1 MANPRKF
8 SEKIA
13 LHTAKQAEETAAFE
27 KIMREVS
34 DATSKS
40 ALSNLEE
47 MKCTRG
53 DPQIVYRERGRTMGV
68 GGPMRSRPVEKRIDT
83 SPYSSGPYLSPP
95 PTDTSW
101 RRTNSDS
108 ALHTSAQTN
117 DSLHSPGSQRRT
129 MESHGQLVDGY
140 EPSRRHLSVS
150 PDGRPRSCCDVP
162 RVPGINIFP
171 SAQEP
176 GTIQIPIGNNTG
188 SLPDLTSFHFPS
200 PLPTPLDQ
208 EDHNSSPYSNSPQ
221 GTSPSTL
228 SPTSRPQG
236 RFSFGGSPPNQ
247 ESPGPSPPSPHLGAN
262 VGNHLSVPSQLNN
275 ILHTCKSVT
284 LDNSVG
290 GGKDQYNPQIVYPQ
304 QRGPSPQQQPSPCS
318 PLAQTSSPVPVV
330 DYVNSLNSYRSPHPV
345 HRPSPQNSPGLTVKY
360 GSPSPL
366 SSSPQSPSSP
376 SSTGPIPFSEH
387 NSYYI
392 SQAQANA
399 LQQHFEQFSMMDS
412 PGSLDYIGSTNNTSP
427 YSQTEDACPQELTTD
442 PGYFSTSPSQQ
453 LQYSRHS
460 AQTTPNT
467 PSSIPDIVLTDFSS
481 TAEELASRAE
491 AELAKELGC
500 AMAGSFDSDLFLSD
514 DCLREGLVPI
524 DVDGLQMLTDPTEII
539 TDPNAEEH
547 FRLDR
552 IQ

>member
-1 MANPRKF
+1 MVCGTLILQGNPLPKQHLRINQNLGSF
-8 SEKIA
+8 RGGSLPNVNNIA
-13 LHTAKQAEETAAFE
+13 T
-27 KIMREVS
+27 
-34 DATSKS
+34 TSSVDLKS

-208 EDHNSSPYSNSPQ
+208 EDHNSSPYSN
-221 GTSPSTL
+221 
-228 SPTSRPQG
+228 
-236 RFSFGGSPPNQ
+236 
-247 ESPGPSPPSPHLGAN
+247 
-262 VGNHLSVPSQLNN
+262 
-275 ILHTCKSVT
+275 SVT